1 MSRAKFKNQLTQL
14 HSPDDLE
21 PILLFAETFEG
32 ENGGLLAKVSLDTE
46 LMVGALD
53 DVKSAEGSVAGEL
66 TVGALD
72 DVKSAEGSVAGE
84 LTVGA
89 LDGVKSAE
97 GSVAGELMVGDR
109 DGTVVSLVA
118 GESAGGLVCGAEG
131 REPVGSDVSPGFTLK
146 K

>member
-46 LMVGALD
+46 LM
-53 DVKSAEGSVAGEL
+53 
-66 TVGALD
+66 VGALD